1 VTSPAPSADRVLAAA
16 RAAASKKA
24 EDILILDVA
33 ALIGITDHFLICTGN
48 TERQVRTIAEEVQS
62 KLREEGIKPY
72 RTEGEREGRWVLL
85 DYLDF
90 VVHVFHAEEREFYQI
105 ERLWQDAPV
114 VVFDE
119 GEVATGGA

>member
-1 VTSPAPSADRVLAAA
+1 LDRVLAAA

-48 TERQVRTIAEEVQS
+48 TQRQVRTIAEEVQS
-62 KLREEGIKPY
+62 KLREDAIKPY
-72 RTEGEREGRWVLL
+72 RTEGEREGRWILL

-90 VVHVFHAEEREFYQI
+90 VVHVFHAEEREFYRI

-114 VVFDE
+114 VAFE
-119 GEVATGGA
+119 ESETATSGA